1 MDILEFYNSFLLDI
15 PYEIGLILASVSDVI
30 SCIILAFTEMLF
42 VKYLCGEKGKADK
55 KFFCFTSLIF
65 VFNCLNSVILY
76 NCLRLCIGAMFIAY
90 IINITIP
97 LIYLFTAFKHIETIR
112 KIIAPFL
119 YQVIYIFSYIIS
131 DIIYISIFPAD
142 FTQTLFCQSTE
153 KVLITFSTLIIHS
166 MAVLLILLLY
176 KRTIKSKG
184 KFNILYLTAPFPL
197 FLAIIVILYPLSFD
211 YDDVVRYFCIFYE
224 LNSILFMAIIV
235 VALFSALGTYF
246 LLFQMLQKNKVEKE
260 KELYENMLQLEEK
273 RYEDIKASSTQIK
286 KMRHDI
292 KNMLFSVKAEL
303 DENNPEQAKEKLDEI
318 LNKVTSAG
326 TVINSE
332 NRTIDCILNAKLAD
346 LENTNVDVSG
356 DVSGLSKIKDVDL
369 SIILGNIIDNA
380 IEATRYIENAE
391 IKISFFIK
399 GNYQNILCEN
409 TISQSVLALNP
420 QLKTTKSEKLSHG
433 LGINSVKDVVHSY
446 DGTVNFFEND
456 NKFSVHIMIPI
467 KN

>member
-1 MDILEFYNSFLLDI
+1 M
-15 PYEIGLILASVSDVI
+15 
-30 SCIILAFTEMLF
+30 
-42 VKYLCGEKGKADK
+42 
-55 KFFCFTSLIF
+55 
-65 VFNCLNSVILY
+65 
-76 NCLRLCIGAMFIAY
+76 
-90 IINITIP
+90 
-97 LIYLFTAFKHIETIR
+97 
-112 KIIAPFL
+112 
-119 YQVIYIFSYIIS
+119 
-131 DIIYISIFPAD
+131 
-142 FTQTLFCQSTE
+142 
-153 KVLITFSTLIIHS
+153 IIHS
-166 MAVLLILLLY
+166 IAVLLILLLY

-211 YDDVVRYFCIFYE
+211 YDDVVRYFGIFYE

-260 KELYENMLQLEEK
+260 KELYENMLQLEVK
-273 RYEDIKASSTQIK
+273 RYEDIKASSNQVK
-286 KMRHDI
+286 KIRHDI

-356 DVSGLSKIKDVDL
+356 DVSGLSKVKDVDL